1 MNRLVLLVAALLA
14 LACSS
19 GSDGTAEEAD
29 QIAREPRALPDL
41 AQPEEVATPDSF
53 IEAEPQVYPPV
64 TFVKKPWFQW
74 VTPEGFFLHA
84 ETFEDS
90 PLEVLVV
97 WEGGE
102 QRFYSTPQKPE
113 IKLLEVVL
121 EGLEGYFHQVEVVI
135 PEGTEH
141 VSVLVVNGEGFE
153 TQLTV
158 PHQQDAFKMVV
169 FGDTRGNPT
178 AHLPVI
184 EAIVQEQPIV
194 ALHTGDLVNGG
205 SKKSDWDMFFKV
217 EESLLTSTFFYAVF
231 GNHELFGEEYF
242 DTWFEARDIF
252 HVERNY
258 RVDLGLVGLLVLQ
271 RYSTDW
277 TEHDPKQWVKESLEA
292 MLDKRWVLVAHHHP
306 MYTFSNHSPWYEG
319 RDELQPL
326 FEQYGVDMVVAG
338 HNHCYEHFKVNG
350 IHYVVAGGGG
360 APLYGINDIID
371 DEQVYLE
378 AAEAIYHYASLDV
391 SQDKLEVTV
400 VDVTTDDVFDHFVIE

>member
-1 MNRLVLLVAALLA
+1 MRQSSLLLVALLA

-19 GSDGTAEEAD
+19 GSGGSGKESGDLA
-29 QIAREPRALPDL
+29 QYPRALPDL
-41 AQPEEVATPDSF
+41 AQAADRTTPDGDT
-53 IEAEPQVYPPV
+53 EAEPQHYPPV

-74 VTPEGFFLHA
+74 VTPTGFYVHA
-84 ETFEDS
+84 ETVEET
-90 PLEVLVV
+90 PIEVLVA
-97 WEGGE
+97 WAGGE
-102 QRFYSTPQKPE
+102 GRFYSTPTKPE
-113 IKLLEVVL
+113 IKVLEVVL
-121 EGLEGYFHQVEVVI
+121 EGLEGFFHQVEVVI
-135 PEGTEH
+135 PEGTAD

-158 PHQQDAFKMVV
+158 PRQQEAFRMVV

-184 EAIVQEQPIV
+184 EAIVQEHPAV

-205 SKKSDWDMFFKV
+205 SKKEDWDMFFKV
-217 EESLLTSTFFYAVF
+217 EEALLTSAFFYAVF

-242 DTWFEARDIF
+242 DTWFEARDTF
-252 HVERNY
+252 QVERNY

-326 FEQYGVDMVVAG
+326 FEQYGVDMVLAG

-350 IHYVVAGGGG
+350 IHYIVAGGGG
-360 APLYGINDIID
+360 APLYGLDDVID
-371 DEQVYLE
+371 DEKVYLV
-378 AAEAIYHYASLDV
+378 AADAIYHYAALDI
-391 SQDKLEVTV
+391 SEEKLEVTV
-400 VDVTTDDVFDHFVIE
+400 VNVSNEEIFDHFVLE